1 MGSCLPRARTQE
13 MMKPLD
19 FNKSCLL
26 LSPQAVESPET
37 GFCVLYPVHSLQ
49 GGDSMESSMFPML
62 PEEATWSIGW
72 VPPDSPA
79 GGEKNIGKSGAPSM
93 SLSVIL

>member
-1 MGSCLPRARTQE
+1 MESCLPRARTQE

-19 FNKSCLL
+19 FNKSCLF

-49 GGDSMESSMFPML
+49 GEDSMESIMFPML
-62 PEEATWSIGW
+62 PEESQQDGHLQIAQL
-72 VPPDSPA
+72 V
-79 GGEKNIGKSGAPSM
+79 EKKI
-93 SLSVIL
+93 